1 MRVARIAG
9 RVAGVALALAAA
21 SASYVVADAA
31 WGSAIA
37 AGAVLLALVVA
48 PLILAGQRL
57 PEEEAWHP
65 SAGVRRW
72 SRFVVACSALVLLL
86 LASTARISVCD
97 AFRGLPA
104 RHPELGPLA
113 RAFARLG
120 AAIAPSTLAPATMT
134 GPGSAPSA
142 SSPGSAPDGSG
153 APRL

>member
-1 MRVARIAG
+1 MRVARIIG
-9 RVAGVALALAAA
+9 RVAGVLLAVPPA
-21 SASYVVADAA
+21 SASYIAADAA

-37 AGAVLLALVVA
+37 AAAVLLALVVA
-48 PLILAGQRL
+48 PLICAGQRL

-104 RHPELGPLA
+104 RHPELGP
-113 RAFARLG
+113 
-120 AAIAPSTLAPATMT
+120 
-134 GPGSAPSA
+134 
-142 SSPGSAPDGSG
+142 
-153 APRL
+153 

>member
-1 MRVARIAG
+1 MRVARIIG
-9 RVAGVALALAAA
+9 RVAGVMLALAAG
-21 SASYVVADAA
+21 SASYIAADAA

-37 AGAVLLALVVA
+37 AAAVLLALVVA
-48 PLILAGQRL
+48 PLMLAGQRL

-104 RHPELGPLA
+104 RHPELGPVA
-113 RAFARLG
+113 RGFARLG
-120 AAIAPSTLAPATMT
+120 AAIAPRTPMT

-142 SSPGSAPDGSG
+142 PSPGSAPDGSA